1 MTDWDNKKEK
11 FIKAYKPE
19 MEEILLLDGCAM
31 QREKLADIIPDACEK
46 GVKDCRFVIEDD
58 RFYLFKMYI
67 SEMSSAKRLRQMLDA
82 GCLVKFTPDILKRAV
97 KDVEDRKTALL
108 RSQGLGDFVTTD
120 EQKNAVGLAALSRVC
135 VISGGPGRGKTA
147 IAEMIAKAYEL
158 ATGDENA
165 A

>member
-1 MTDWDNKKEK
+1 MERLYSLLADVPKSVGKAKERAVLNAVTDWDNKKEK

-97 KDVEDRKTALL
+97 RMWKTEKL
-108 RSQGLGDFVTTD
+108 RF
-120 EQKNAVGLAALSRVC
+120 
-135 VISGGPGRGKTA
+135 
-147 IAEMIAKAYEL
+147 
-158 ATGDENA
+158 
-165 A
+165 